1 MIVTFHLFTTIRFF
15 KKIEWSPHTMIAY
28 SATVAVVSDRQQ
40 SSEKERN
47 FFVQKMLYKSMFQ
60 CAIVGQG
67 YAMQLPNYHGHL

>member
-1 MIVTFHLFTTIRFF
+1 
-15 KKIEWSPHTMIAY
+15 MIAY